1 MITVNLAII
10 KMIAEW
16 IIPVAGAAA
25 VIVAVVKKMLAPVL
39 KPLDEIVQKQAEL
52 EKEQLQIEE
61 CLTRDKKR
69 LDKLDGIMDLI
80 VKDNAMELTT
90 LQQII
95 NHMRTNNNTERMQK
109 IEDDID
115 KYMATRK

>member
-1 MITVNLAII
+1 MITINLEII

-16 IIPVAGAAA
+16 VLPVAGAAG
-25 VIVAVVKKMLAPVL
+25 VIVAIVKKMLKPVL
-39 KPLDEIVQKQAEL
+39 QPLKEVIEKQKD
-52 EKEQLQIEE
+52 IEE
-61 CLTRDKKR
+61 CLGRDKKR
-69 LDKLDGIMDLI
+69 LDKLDIIMDLI

-95 NHMRTNNNTERMQK
+95 NHMRTNNNTDRMQK

-115 KYMATRK
+115 RYMANRR